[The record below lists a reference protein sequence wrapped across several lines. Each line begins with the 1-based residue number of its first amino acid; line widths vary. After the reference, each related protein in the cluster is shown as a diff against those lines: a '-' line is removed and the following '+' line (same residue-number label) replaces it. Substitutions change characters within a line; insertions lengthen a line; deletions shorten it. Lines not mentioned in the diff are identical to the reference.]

1 MKKEIILWA
10 FLGASSLPVAAQTSY
25 LEQIQVENR
34 QVEKTESRSVRVSM
48 DLLLDSLDMN
58 RQHSLLLEPVILSAD
73 GSREQALTPIYING
87 KVRDKVVERSMW
99 LNEGRTEGDTVRIRR
114 RNGQAQSY
122 HYEAD
127 VPFRRWML
135 NGCLDVR
142 ATSPAVPRAAR
153 ATRMPP
159 PVRYCLTKHRNTPCR
174 WHSSRRKKSSSTV
187 RRPVPPAC
195 STGRTDTTCVPT
207 SRTTVPNW
215 TRCKPP

>member
-99 LNEGRTEGDTVRIRR
+99 LNEGRSEGDTVRIRR
-114 RNGQAQSY
+114 RNGRAQSY
-122 HYEAD
+122 YYGAD

-135 NGCLDVR
+135 NGRLDVR
-142 ATSPAVPRAAR
+142 GYVTGCAACSEGDENAATGQILPYEAPQYALSVAQQPQEEVIKHRSETRAAR
-153 ATRMPP
+153 
-159 PVRYCLTKHRNTPCR
+159 L
-174 WHSSRRKKSSSTV
+174 
-187 RRPVPPAC
+187 
-195 STGRTDTTCVPT
+195 
-207 SRTTVPNW
+207 
-215 TRCKPP
+215 